1 MYLKYVPLLLV
12 ISLTLCSHVAS
23 LDGDFSTESRIVGGS
38 DERIENAPWQ
48 ISLQFKE
55 RHICGGSIY
64 SEDIIITAAHCVVKL
79 PEDGFEIRAG
89 SSIQSEGGTLV
100 KVAYIIS
107 HEKYNRPI
115 YANDIAVLRLAEP
128 LTFGASIKAIP
139 LAKRSPKRCD
149 KVTLTGWGRTGYWN
163 RPSLK
168 LQTTTLEVMSKSRC
182 RWAFFLIPSAKLFCA
197 QSKNS
202 AACSGDSGGPLVLNG
217 ELVGIA
223 SFGRS
228 DCRGPSAYTDVA
240 KMQKWILEAIEK
252 ISTDIDESSEF

>member
-12 ISLTLCSHVAS
+12 ISLTICSHVAS
-23 LDGDFSTESRIVGGS
+23 LDGDFSIESRIVGGT
-38 DERIENAPWQ
+38 DEIIENAPWQ
-48 ISLQFKE
+48 ISLQYKE

-64 SEDIIITAAHCVVKL
+64 SEDIIITAAHCVAKL
-79 PEDGFEIRAG
+79 PEDEFEIRAG

-100 KVAYIIS
+100 KVAKIIS
-107 HEKYNRPI
+107 HERYNRPI

-128 LTFGASIKAIP
+128 LTFGTSIKAIP
-139 LAKRSPKRCD
+139 LAKRTPKRCD
-149 KVTLTGWGRTGYWN
+149 K
-163 RPSLK
+163 
-168 LQTTTLEVMSKSRC
+168 TTTLEVMSKSRC

-217 ELVGIA
+217 ELAGIA